1 MSSDLNADRSN
12 RSMSLEQ
19 ISMEKSHETVTISLG
34 SEEKKQN
41 RKKQRGS
48 DRREREMELTVTED
62 DVISS
67 LR

>member
-1 MSSDLNADRSN
+1 
-12 RSMSLEQ
+12 
-19 ISMEKSHETVTISLG
+19 MEKSHETVTISLG